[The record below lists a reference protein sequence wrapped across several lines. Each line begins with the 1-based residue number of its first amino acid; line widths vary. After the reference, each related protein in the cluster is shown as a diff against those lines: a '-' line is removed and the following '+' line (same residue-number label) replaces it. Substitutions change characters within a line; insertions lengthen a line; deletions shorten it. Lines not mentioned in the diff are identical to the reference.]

1 MSGVNS
7 FVYWLSTLLWDYL
20 VHLVIILIIIVAL
33 IIFDV
38 VGFSTIEEL
47 GHLVLLLMF
56 YGFEMLAMNS
66 VMSFYFKKPMLG
78 FLGMLLFGLFTG
90 IVLFG
95 LSFFM
100 KGLSEDSRNAT
111 EILRYIFMILPNFA
125 LCDGISN
132 MHTIHVMRLVSLNY
146 FIFILFFF

>member
-1 MSGVNS
+1 
-7 FVYWLSTLLWDYL
+7 
-20 VHLVIILIIIVAL
+20 
-33 IIFDV
+33 
-38 VGFSTIEEL
+38 
-47 GHLVLLLMF
+47 MF

-90 IVLFG
+90 IGLFG

-100 KGLSEDSRNAT
+100 KGLSEDSRKVT

-132 MHTIHVMRLVSLNY
+132 MHTVHVLRLVSLNY
-146 FIFILFFF
+146 FIFFCFFLISFSYRFVMMIIHVKKVLTIYHGLMEY